1 MVKYR
6 LKSEYDVDVL
16 LEGVAC
22 TCARWVT
29 RKGGAAVDMDELRR
43 ARVGIP
49 VEDVRGRPVLLFE
62 SDWHVGNAPKHL
74 PADYE
79 LTETAHGVV
88 VRS

>member
-1 MVKYR
+1 VVKYR
-6 LKSEYDVDVL
+6 LKSEYDVEVL

-29 RKGGAAVDMDELRR
+29 RRGGAAVDMDDLRR

-62 SDWHVGNAPKHL
+62 SEWHVGNAPKHL
-74 PADYE
+74 PPDYE
-79 LTETAHGVV
+79 LTETAHGIV